1 MWVWVCAPPVAWQVK
16 NPLSNSEDA
25 GDSGSI
31 PGLGRYPGIENGSSI
46 LAWWTE
52 EPGGLQSVEPKSVG
66 HS

>member
-1 MWVWVCAPPVAWQVK
+1 MCVCVCAPPVAWQVK

-52 EPGGLQSVEPKSVG
+52 EPGGL
-66 HS
+66 